1 MRLAFAVCCAA
12 SVIVAGCGGSS
23 GTEEAAPAAPPVS
36 IGRPTTTTTA
46 AATTVA
52 ETTTTT
58 VAPTTTTLDPAA
70 QAKAEIAADYAE
82 LYALRAELM
91 QNPGMVDRQARLAT
105 FHNPAGQGYRSSE
118 DLFARLVTEGR
129 VVTPLDPASAAQWGT
144 LESIEL
150 IGDAPYQ
157 TAYVWHC
164 ISTQLQ
170 EALAVDGV
178 AIEGTQRTWAL
189 RIRWTAFASDTG
201 WRFETIGDVPN
212 ELWDGATACPS

>member
-23 GTEEAAPAAPPVS
+23 ATEEAAPAAPSVS

-52 ETTTTT
+52 ETTTT
-58 VAPTTTTLDPAA
+58 VAPPTTTLDPAA

-82 LYALRAELM
+82 LYALRAELAL
-91 QNPGMVDRQARLAT
+91 NPGMVDRQARLAE
-105 FHNPAGQGYRSSE
+105 FYDPAGTGYDTSE
-118 DLFARLVTEGR
+118 ELFGRLAAEGR
-129 VVTPLDPASAAQWGT
+129 IAVPLDPTRPAQSGT

-150 IGDAPYQ
+150 IGEPPYQ

-164 ISTQLQ
+164 VSTQLQ
-170 EALAVDGV
+170 EALALDGSP
-178 AIEGTQRTWAL
+178 IEGTQRTWAV
-189 RIRWTAFASDTG
+189 RIRWTALASESG
-201 WRFETIGDVPN
+201 WRFAAIGDVPN